1 MILTCPNCATRYEAD
16 AAKFQ
21 PSGRKVRC
29 AKCAHSWHQPAPIVA
44 PEHKQEHEQEREDV
58 AAPTPPPVPVESAP
72 APVQGAAPS
81 VLPAGPTGLPPPPAA
96 VAALN
101 RWRIGALAGWGVL
114 FAVVALV
121 GFVLIEARTEI
132 AALWPKTATAY
143 RAVGLDVNTVGL
155 EFREVSYRV
164 TTEDDQ
170 PVLHLKG
177 RIHNFTKQELAVPQ
191 IHAALTDDARR
202 ELYDWKIDPM
212 VRNLKP
218 GASTI
223 FSARL
228 ASPPAGARHVDLK
241 FVKG

>member
-29 AKCAHSWHQPAPIVA
+29 AKCGHSWYQPAPIA
-44 PEHKQEHEQEREDV
+44 AEGAEAM
-58 AAPTPPPVPVESAP
+58 AAPVPPAPVESTPAPAEAAAPIAP
-72 APVQGAAPS
+72 APAMVSSPLSPVPS
-81 VLPAGPTGLPPPPAA
+81 G
-96 VAALN
+96 ALN
-101 RWRIGALAGWGVL
+101 RWRIGALAGWAAFLVI
-114 FAVVALV
+114 VALV
-121 GFVLIEARTEI
+121 GFIAIEARTEI

-155 EFREVSYRV
+155 TFQDVSYRV
-164 TTEDDQ
+164 TSEDDQ

-177 RIHNFTKQELAVPQ
+177 RILNITKQELAVPQ
-191 IHAALTDDARR
+191 IYASLTDDARR
-202 ELYDWKIDPM
+202 ELYDWKIDPA

-218 GASTI
+218 GASTN